1 MGRYCLV
8 LDGTGSVSGV
18 TIYYMMVLG
27 QYRTVLDGNW
37 WYWVSRRRYWL
48 VFGGTVSVGGGTG
61 GTGSV
66 KLDTAWYL
74 VLLG

>member
-1 MGRYCLV
+1 
-8 LDGTGSVSGV
+8 
-18 TIYYMMVLG
+18 MMALG
-27 QYRTVLDGNW
+27 QYRTVLDGTW